1 MNIDDIQ
8 REYLPVSKKKLRAF
22 VKMYL
27 PIKIIGGRICVERV
41 LLERLL
47 SDVERDAFPL
57 K

>member
-27 PIKIIGGRICVERV
+27 PIKIIGGRIFVERAQ
-41 LLERLL
+41 LERLL